1 MNRDGSS
8 PQNLSYNLGSLLLPS
23 RSPDGTRIL
32 FMTFREAGV
41 PGHNIGV
48 MSSIGTDHT
57 VLYRGGE
64 LNTAAWSPDGQRIVF
79 TRLQFPPRGTS
90 RLADLGDECERSRRG
105 DVDQ

>member
-1 MNRDGSS
+1 MV
-8 PQNLSYNLGSLLLPS
+8 
-23 RSPDGTRIL
+23 PDGTRIL

-57 VLYRGGE
+57 VLYEGASS
-64 LNTAAWSPDGQRIVF
+64 TP
-79 TRLQFPPRGTS
+79 RLGRPTDENRFHPAQFPPRGTS